1 VIIAQS
7 FRRKAIVTIIAAAAF
22 ASLYEATI
30 LDSKYAAARLA
41 RPGDASTQPAP
52 GDRLAFRATAYCKGL
67 TTASGVAVRAGI
79 AAADP
84 VLLPVGSV
92 IDVAAQNPKYS
103 GIYTIMDTGPA
114 VKGRLIDIYMWSCY
128 EALDFGRMPIDL
140 TVLRLGWNPKAT
152 TPSFFERMFKR
163 PPPTAALLPSRPLP
177 QAVIPPQVVVPDQK
191 IVPDQPELESL
202 IAE

>member
-1 VIIAQS
+1 MIIAKS
-7 FRRKAIVTIIAAAAF
+7 FRRKAIVTIIAAGAF

-30 LDSKYAAARLA
+30 LDSKDAGRRLG
-41 RPGDASTQPAP
+41 PDAPAP
-52 GDRLAFRATAYCKGL
+52 PAAGDRLAFRATAYCKGL

-84 VLLPVGSV
+84 AVLPVGSV
-92 IDVAAQNPKYS
+92 VDVAAQNAKYS

-128 EALDFGRMPIDL
+128 EALDFGRMPVDL

-152 TPSFFERMFKR
+152 GPSFFARMFKR
-163 PPPTAALLPSRPLP
+163 PSAAPASLPSRPLP
-177 QAVIPPQVVVPDQK
+177 QAVVPPQTIEPDGTVDESK
-191 IVPDQPELESL
+191 PALESQ
-202 IAE
+202 AVE